1 MQSLTPSQISA
12 APVPSPSDVLERV
25 ASVAA
30 PPLAPG
36 ENEAQYGSLAARI
49 VAGAR
54 PKDTIEELLTRDV
67 VDLTWEIHRLRRI
80 KSGILKASMNEGVAT
95 LVDRLGCRIPTYKY
109 DAPWDLGKKWAA
121 GDEAVR
127 EEFASALTAAGLS
140 IEEVTATTLERKID
154 KFEQIERM
162 LASVEARRNNA
173 LREIDRHRTAY
184 GAAIRQTLDE
194 VQDVEFQD
202 VESGEVTG
210 ATQS

>member
-1 MQSLTPSQISA
+1 MQNLTPSQISA
-12 APVPSPSDVLERV
+12 AGVPSPSDVLERV

-36 ENEAQYGSLAARI
+36 ENEAQYASLAARI

-67 VDLTWEIHRLRRI
+67 VDLTWEIHRLRKI
-80 KSGILKASMNEGVAT
+80 KSGILKASMNIGVET
-95 LVDRLGCRIPTYKY
+95 LLNRLGCCIPTYK
-109 DAPWDLGKKWAA
+109 DKDSRELSEKWAA
-121 GDEAVR
+121 GDTAMR
-127 EEFASALTAAGLS
+127 EEFARALTAAGLS

-173 LREIDRHRTAY
+173 LREIDRHRTAC
-184 GAAIRQTLDE
+184 GTAIRQTLDE
-194 VQDVEFQD
+194 VRDVKFQD
-202 VESGEVTG
+202 VESGDVTG